1 MLVPVEK
8 NQYFLIVTRPGFE
21 PGQLE
26 SESNV
31 LPLYDRAIDK
41 QI

>member
-1 MLVPVEK
+1 MSFK
-8 NQYFLIVTRPGFE
+8 KKQTKSLIVTRPGFE